1 MSTIEKAAARLVA
14 KAKPVVSTP
23 PEAEASGAAE
33 INVEFRSTEDL
44 VGELENSAPSTGISV
59 NDVDSVQSRAEPP
72 VELHQTCELDFVWL
86 AENGF
91 LVPGHNNP
99 QQAQEFRRIKRPLLL
114 NQQPKLAA
122 DYALPTNVIFIT
134 SALSGEGKTFVSLN
148 LALSLAAE
156 LDKNVLLIDG
166 DVAKGDLSN
175 WMGIHEQPG
184 LADLLVSSQG
194 YGESVIID
202 TNVDRLQVMPCG
214 KMVQNLDELYASTLM
229 DTLISG
235 LASYDQDRILLI
247 DGPPLIATTEAS
259 VLARHVGQVVMVV
272 EANKTPQSAVEQAAS
287 QLEGC
292 QLVSMLLNKASASS
306 SAGYGYGYGYGQD
319 AQDAG

>member
-99 QQAQEFRRIKRPLLL
+99 QQAQEFRRIKRLVGV
-114 NQQPKLAA
+114 AR
-122 DYALPTNVIFIT
+122 
-134 SALSGEGKTFVSLN
+134 FVHKYWISR
-148 LALSLAAE
+148 
-156 LDKNVLLIDG
+156 
-166 DVAKGDLSN
+166 
-175 WMGIHEQPG
+175 
-184 LADLLVSSQG
+184 VS
-194 YGESVIID
+194 
-202 TNVDRLQVMPCG
+202 
-214 KMVQNLDELYASTLM
+214 
-229 DTLISG
+229 
-235 LASYDQDRILLI
+235 RICV
-247 DGPPLIATTEAS
+247 P
-259 VLARHVGQVVMVV
+259 M
-272 EANKTPQSAVEQAAS
+272 
-287 QLEGC
+287 
-292 QLVSMLLNKASASS
+292 
-306 SAGYGYGYGYGQD
+306 
-319 AQDAG
+319 